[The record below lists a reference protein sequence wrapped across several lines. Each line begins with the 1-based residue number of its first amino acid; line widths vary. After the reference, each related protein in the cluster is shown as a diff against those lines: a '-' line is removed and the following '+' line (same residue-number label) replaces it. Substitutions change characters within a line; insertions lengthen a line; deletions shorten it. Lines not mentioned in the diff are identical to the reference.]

1 MIAGARFDRG
11 VAAREDED
19 ASCKRRFPRDGPAA
33 SFAHL
38 SALRSAPIPLTDTLA
53 VALPSP
59 RGEDDMKQAIPFIL
73 PAMLMAFG
81 SVQAQTAPAQ
91 QPAQSSQQAPKQAPA
106 PTPASAEQTASCG
119 GAVNKALT
127 AMDKGGFNGA
137 TQSFDPNGK
146 PTSDKL
152 QQAWGALK
160 QQYDKGQMVQGYTVV
175 LVPMQFDKGK
185 VGAEAACGVNGQLV
199 VLRFGLMPNA
209 AGSKS

>member
-1 MIAGARFDRG
+1 
-11 VAAREDED
+11 
-19 ASCKRRFPRDGPAA
+19 
-33 SFAHL
+33 
-38 SALRSAPIPLTDTLA
+38 
-53 VALPSP
+53 
-59 RGEDDMKQAIPFIL
+59 MKQAIPFIL

-127 AMDKGGFNGA
+127 AMDKGDFNGA

-152 QQAWGALK
+152 QQAWGALT
-160 QQYDKGQMVQGYTVV
+160 QQYGKAKSIGGADKGQMVQGYTVV

-199 VLRFGLMPNA
+199 MLRFGLMPNE

>member
-1 MIAGARFDRG
+1 
-11 VAAREDED
+11 
-19 ASCKRRFPRDGPAA
+19 
-33 SFAHL
+33 
-38 SALRSAPIPLTDTLA
+38 
-53 VALPSP
+53 
-59 RGEDDMKQAIPFIL
+59 MKQAIPFIL

-81 SVQAQTAPAQ
+81 SVQAQAAPAQ
-91 QPAQSSQQAPKQAPA
+91 QTPQSSQQAPQQAPA

-127 AMDKGGFNGA
+127 AMDKGDFNGA

-152 QQAWGALK
+152 QQAWGALT
-160 QQYDKGQMVQGYTVV
+160 QQYGKAKSIGGADKGQMVQGYTVV

-199 VLRFGLMPNA
+199 MLRFGLMPNA

>member
-1 MIAGARFDRG
+1 
-11 VAAREDED
+11 
-19 ASCKRRFPRDGPAA
+19 
-33 SFAHL
+33 
-38 SALRSAPIPLTDTLA
+38 
-53 VALPSP
+53 
-59 RGEDDMKQAIPFIL
+59 MKQAIPFIL

-81 SVQAQTAPAQ
+81 SAQAQTAPAQ
-91 QPAQSSQQAPKQAPA
+91 QPAQSSQQAPQQAPA

-127 AMDKGGFNGA
+127 AMDKGDFNGA

-152 QQAWGALK
+152 QQAWGALT
-160 QQYDKGQMVQGYTVV
+160 QQYGKAKSIGGADKGQMVQGYTVV

>member
-1 MIAGARFDRG
+1 
-11 VAAREDED
+11 
-19 ASCKRRFPRDGPAA
+19 
-33 SFAHL
+33 
-38 SALRSAPIPLTDTLA
+38 
-53 VALPSP
+53 
-59 RGEDDMKQAIPFIL
+59 MKQAIPFIL

-81 SVQAQTAPAQ
+81 SVQAQTAPAQQQAQ

-127 AMDKGGFNGA
+127 AMDKGDFNGA

-152 QQAWGALK
+152 QQAWGALT
-160 QQYDKGQMVQGYTVV
+160 QQYGKAKSIGGADKGQMVQGYTVV

-199 VLRFGLMPNA
+199 MLRFGLMPNA

>member
-1 MIAGARFDRG
+1 
-11 VAAREDED
+11 
-19 ASCKRRFPRDGPAA
+19 
-33 SFAHL
+33 
-38 SALRSAPIPLTDTLA
+38 
-53 VALPSP
+53 
-59 RGEDDMKQAIPFIL
+59 MKQAIPFIL

-81 SVQAQTAPAQ
+81 SVQAQTAPTQQPSQ
-91 QPAQSSQQAPKQAPA
+91 QPAQSSQQAPQQAPA

-127 AMDKGGFNGA
+127 AMDKGDFNGA

-152 QQAWGALK
+152 QQAWGALT
-160 QQYDKGQMVQGYTVV
+160 QQYGKAKSIGGADKGQMVQGYTVV

-199 VLRFGLMPNA
+199 MLRFGLMPNA

>member
-1 MIAGARFDRG
+1 
-11 VAAREDED
+11 
-19 ASCKRRFPRDGPAA
+19 
-33 SFAHL
+33 
-38 SALRSAPIPLTDTLA
+38 
-53 VALPSP
+53 
-59 RGEDDMKQAIPFIL
+59 MKQAIPFIL

-81 SVQAQTAPAQ
+81 SVQAQTAPTQQPSQ

-127 AMDKGGFNGA
+127 AMDKGDFNGA

-152 QQAWGALK
+152 QQAWGALT
-160 QQYDKGQMVQGYTVV
+160 QQYGKAKSIGGADKGQMVQGYTVV

-199 VLRFGLMPNA
+199 MLRFGLMPNA

>member
-1 MIAGARFDRG
+1 
-11 VAAREDED
+11 
-19 ASCKRRFPRDGPAA
+19 
-33 SFAHL
+33 
-38 SALRSAPIPLTDTLA
+38 
-53 VALPSP
+53 
-59 RGEDDMKQAIPFIL
+59 MKQAIPFIL

-81 SVQAQTAPAQ
+81 SAQAQTAPAQ
-91 QPAQSSQQAPKQAPA
+91 QPAQSSQQAPQQAPT

-127 AMDKGGFNGA
+127 AMDKGDFNGA

-152 QQAWGALK
+152 QQAWGALT
-160 QQYDKGQMVQGYTVV
+160 QQYGKAKSIGGADKGQMVQGYTVV

>member
-1 MIAGARFDRG
+1 
-11 VAAREDED
+11 
-19 ASCKRRFPRDGPAA
+19 
-33 SFAHL
+33 
-38 SALRSAPIPLTDTLA
+38 
-53 VALPSP
+53 
-59 RGEDDMKQAIPFIL
+59 MKQAIPFIL

-81 SVQAQTAPAQ
+81 SAQAQTAPAQ
-91 QPAQSSQQAPKQAPA
+91 QPAQSSQQAPQQAPA

-127 AMDKGGFNGA
+127 AMDKGDFNGA

-152 QQAWGALK
+152 QQAWGALT
-160 QQYDKGQMVQGYTVV
+160 QQYGKAKSIGGADKGQMVQGYTVV

-199 VLRFGLMPNA
+199 VLRFGLMPNT

>member
-1 MIAGARFDRG
+1 
-11 VAAREDED
+11 
-19 ASCKRRFPRDGPAA
+19 
-33 SFAHL
+33 
-38 SALRSAPIPLTDTLA
+38 
-53 VALPSP
+53 
-59 RGEDDMKQAIPFIL
+59 MKQAIPFIL

-81 SVQAQTAPAQ
+81 SAQAQTAPAQ

-127 AMDKGGFNGA
+127 AMDKGDFNGA

-152 QQAWGALK
+152 QQAWGALT
-160 QQYDKGQMVQGYTVV
+160 QQYGKAKSIGGADKGQMVQGYTVV

>member
-1 MIAGARFDRG
+1 
-11 VAAREDED
+11 
-19 ASCKRRFPRDGPAA
+19 
-33 SFAHL
+33 
-38 SALRSAPIPLTDTLA
+38 
-53 VALPSP
+53 
-59 RGEDDMKQAIPFIL
+59 MKQAIPFIL

-81 SVQAQTAPAQ
+81 SAQAQTAPAQ
-91 QPAQSSQQAPKQAPA
+91 QPAQSSQQAPQQAPTS
-106 PTPASAEQTASCG
+106 TPASAEQTASCG
-119 GAVNKALT
+119 GTVNKALT
-127 AMDKGGFNGA
+127 AMDKGDFNGA

-152 QQAWGALK
+152 QQAWGALT
-160 QQYDKGQMVQGYTVV
+160 QQYGKAKSIGGADKGQMVQGYTVV

>member
-1 MIAGARFDRG
+1 
-11 VAAREDED
+11 
-19 ASCKRRFPRDGPAA
+19 
-33 SFAHL
+33 
-38 SALRSAPIPLTDTLA
+38 
-53 VALPSP
+53 
-59 RGEDDMKQAIPFIL
+59 MKQAIPFIL

-127 AMDKGGFNGA
+127 AMDKGDFNGA

-152 QQAWGALK
+152 QQAWGALT
-160 QQYDKGQMVQGYTVV
+160 QQYGKAKSIGGADKGQMVQGYTVV

-199 VLRFGLMPNA
+199 MLRFGLMPNA

>member
-1 MIAGARFDRG
+1 
-11 VAAREDED
+11 
-19 ASCKRRFPRDGPAA
+19 
-33 SFAHL
+33 
-38 SALRSAPIPLTDTLA
+38 
-53 VALPSP
+53 
-59 RGEDDMKQAIPFIL
+59 MKQAIPFIL

-81 SVQAQTAPAQ
+81 SVQAQTAPAQQPAQ

-127 AMDKGGFNGA
+127 AMDKGDFNGA

-152 QQAWGALK
+152 QQAWGALT
-160 QQYDKGQMVQGYTVV
+160 QQYGKAKSIGGADKGQMVQGYTVV

-199 VLRFGLMPNA
+199 MLRFGLMPNA

>member
-1 MIAGARFDRG
+1 
-11 VAAREDED
+11 
-19 ASCKRRFPRDGPAA
+19 
-33 SFAHL
+33 
-38 SALRSAPIPLTDTLA
+38 
-53 VALPSP
+53 
-59 RGEDDMKQAIPFIL
+59 MKQAIPFIL

-81 SVQAQTAPAQ
+81 SAQAQTAPAQ

-127 AMDKGGFNGA
+127 AMDKGDFNGA

-152 QQAWGALK
+152 QQAWGALT
-160 QQYDKGQMVQGYTVV
+160 QQYGKAKSIGGADKGQMVQGYTVV

-199 VLRFGLMPNA
+199 MLRFGLMPNA